1 MEKNLKNVMR
11 LTVVA
16 RRFFV
21 HQAKQQ
27 DWDTNLGGWCLLAS
41 RTLEAVLTRSGIPCV
56 TVGTKDLSGHFWVEV
71 GKYIIDITATQFG
84 VLQPIVVLNK
94 EEDDIHKR
102 YTQKGN
108 VIALGS
114 ALEAI
119 HKKWHRFAVTDD
131 IVEPY
136 VLEIL
141 DWVKGI
147 KYPTKVR
154 PLFEIARERSKVL
167 AAA

>member
-1 MEKNLKNVMR
+1 MEKTLKNVLR
-11 LTVVA
+11 LAVVV

-21 HQAKQQ
+21 YQAKQQ

-84 VLQPIVVLNK
+84 VIQPIVVFNK
-94 EEDDIHKR
+94 EEDDVDKR
-102 YTQKGN
+102 YIQKGN

-114 ALEAI
+114 VLEAI
-119 HKKWHRFAVTDD
+119 HYKWHRFAVMDNV
-131 IVEPY
+131 VEPY
-136 VLEIL
+136 VSEVL
-141 DWVKGI
+141 DWINGI
-147 KYPTKVR
+147 KYPTRVKPFVDV
-154 PLFEIARERSKVL
+154 ARKRTKVL
-167 AAA
+167 ATA